1 MSSRKKAALSLF
13 TGLVIAVSY
22 ILQMAGN
29 LRIPPILFLISA
41 LFAGIPI
48 ALTAFKALRFR
59 AFSIELLV
67 TIAVTGALFIG
78 EYSEAAVVSFLFIV
92 GSYLESRTLEKTRGT
107 LRSLLDQTP
116 KEATVVKDGVK
127 QIIPAEKIEAGDRVC
142 IHSGE
147 RIAADGVIVA
157 GTAYI
162 QEANITGE
170 PIPVDKA
177 PGSRVYSGTIVDHGY
192 IEMEAERVGEDTAF
206 ARIIELVEEAQEK
219 KTKTERFLNRFAA
232 VYTPLVVGLS
242 LLVYAV
248 TRNVEFTLTFLVIAC
263 PGALVISAPVSMVAG
278 IGSAAKHGVLVKGGE
293 GMERLAKADVFVF
306 DKTGT
311 LTMGQPALVDI
322 KTYGMDGETLL
333 QKTAAAESGSE
344 HLLGRTI
351 VKEAAARGLLAG
363 PTPAEAELV
372 VVKGQGIRYEAG
384 GERIEAGSRRLLA
397 EAGIAL
403 PPEAEK
409 YASEQER
416 LGHTVVFAAVNGRF
430 EGMLSIADKIR
441 PEAARVLSRLREQ
454 GMKKLYMLTG
464 DNARAARLV
473 GEQLGLD
480 GVYGDLLPEQKAA
493 KIQEWKD
500 AGCRVAMIG
509 DGINDAP
516 AIAAADVGLAI
527 GAGGTDAA
535 METADIVLMSGRLD
549 PLVHARNVSA
559 ATVRNMRQNTVIAL
573 GTVGALLAG
582 VLLQRIFLAAG
593 MLVHELSVLLVILNA
608 VRLTRI
614 GATGKH
620 PAILHVI
627 RPKRAERGNA

>member
-13 TGLVIAVSY
+13 TGLLIAVSY
-22 ILQMAGN
+22 FLQMAGN
-29 LRIPPILFLISA
+29 VLVPPMLFLISA
-41 LFAGIPI
+41 LSAGIPTV
-48 ALTAFKALRFR
+48 LTAFHALRFR
-59 AFSIELLV
+59 TFSIELLV

-78 EYSEAAVVSFLFIV
+78 EYSEAAVVSFLFII

-116 KEATVVKDGVK
+116 IEATVVKDGVK
-127 QIIPAEKIEAGDRVC
+127 QIIPAEEIEAGDRVC

-162 QEANITGE
+162 HEANITGE
-170 PIPVDKA
+170 PVPVHKA
-177 PGSRVYSGTIVDHGY
+177 PGGRVYSGTIVDHGY

-293 GMERLAKADVFVF
+293 GMEQLAKADVFVF

-351 VKEAAARGLLAG
+351 VKEAAARGLMAG
-363 PTPAEAELV
+363 PAAEAELEV
-372 VVKGQGIRYEAG
+372 IKGQGIRYEAA
-384 GERIEAGSRRLLA
+384 GERIEAGSRKLLA
-397 EAGIAL
+397 EAGIEL
-403 PPEAEK
+403 PPAAEE
-409 YASEQER
+409 YARGRER
-416 LGHTVVFAAVNGRF
+416 LGHTVVFVAVNGRF
-430 EGMLSIADKIR
+430 AGMLSIADKIR

-464 DNARAARLV
+464 DNARAAGLV

-608 VRLTRI
+608 VRVTRI
-614 GATGKH
+614 GATGKY
-620 PAILHVI
+620 PAILRVN